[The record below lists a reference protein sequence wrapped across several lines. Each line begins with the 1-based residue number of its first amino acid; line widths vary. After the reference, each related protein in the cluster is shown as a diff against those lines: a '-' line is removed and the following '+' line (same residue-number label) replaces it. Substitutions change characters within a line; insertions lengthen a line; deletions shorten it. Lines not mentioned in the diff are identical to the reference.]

1 MNKRKSKALIAGLV
15 CCVLCVALNP
25 LLVHANSTNGNM
37 DIVFV
42 IDDSGSMRYSDP
54 EQLSAEAVS
63 QFMDILPEEG
73 DQIGIVTYGLDA
85 EESTSLR
92 KIRGNSDKEEIKQ
105 FVKLSLK
112 QDSMWT
118 DTAAGLMKAS
128 EYLDEFKD
136 PAHSQMIILIT
147 DGHNDLGTT
156 GRTETDSNEV
166 LKKVISKGYQINTI
180 GLTLSDEKDKEYIH
194 KIAQQ
199 TGGETYFPEEA
210 EELSEVF
217 LDIQTG
223 ALNGD
228 VVKHKL
234 TMGDNEPAQLKF
246 NIPEGVFET
255 NIQFSYSGEVVCNI
269 TNPLGKDV
277 TSDASVSKGKSYTNI
292 KLIEPE
298 SGEWILTAEGDV
310 KEDVE
315 FNLLYSYDINAVL
328 NGSDAVTINEEQ
340 NYRIVLEDKNG
351 VLSESDTYAG
361 YKCSLVV
368 TDAEGNQDY
377 INASN
382 CGDHYEANVKYPESG
397 EFTLLAII
405 NGKKLEIESNH
416 LKVIAESTGKANVAS
431 GLKSLL
437 GGKKVNNIVWGLII
451 VVVVI
456 TITLILRKRAK
467 LVERKK
473 SLQGQLKIILS
484 SENGTMSTIWKRLNP
499 FGRKANLFDVI
510 GKVADF
516 EELRGIQLSMNA
528 NSTGLLISNPGKL
541 KLSARNAQNGN
552 DQIELLNEKKL
563 QVELNNKTAAI
574 TFYRG

>member
-25 LLVHANSTNGNM
+25 LLVHANSANGNM

-118 DTAAGLMKAS
+118 DTAAGLMKAT

-147 DGHNDLGTT
+147 DGHNDFGTT

-180 GLTLSDEKDKEYIH
+180 GLTLSAEEDKEYIH

-199 TGGETYFPEEA
+199 TGGETYFPEKA

-217 LDIQTG
+217 LDIQAG
-223 ALNGD
+223 ALKGD
-228 VVKHKL
+228 VIKRKL

-269 TNPLGKDV
+269 TNPLGTDV

-298 SGEWILTAEGDV
+298 SGEWIMTADGDV
-310 KEDVE
+310 KENVE
-315 FNLLYSYDINAVL
+315 FNILYSYDINAVL
-328 NGSDAVTINEEQ
+328 SGSDAVTINDEQ
-340 NYRIVLEDKNG
+340 NYKIVLEDKNG
-351 VLSESDTYAG
+351 VLSEADTYAG

-368 TDAEGNQDY
+368 TNAEGNQDH
-377 INASN
+377 INALN

-397 EFTLLAII
+397 EFNLSAII

-416 LKVIAESTGKANVAS
+416 LQVIAESTGKANAAS
-431 GLKSLL
+431 GLNPLL
-437 GGKKVNNIVWGLII
+437 GGKKVNNMVWGLFILI
-451 VVVVI
+451 VVI
-456 TITLILRKRAK
+456 MITLILRKRVK

>member
-25 LLVHANSTNGNM
+25 LLVYANSTNGNM

-118 DTAAGLMKAS
+118 DTAAGLMKAT

-147 DGHNDLGTT
+147 DGHNDFGTT
-156 GRTETDSNEV
+156 GRTENDSNEV

-180 GLTLSDEKDKEYIH
+180 GLTLSAEEDKEYIH

-199 TGGETYFPEEA
+199 TGGETYFPEKA

-217 LDIQTG
+217 LDIQAG
-223 ALNGD
+223 ALKGD
-228 VVKHKL
+228 VIKRKL

-269 TNPLGKDV
+269 TNPLGTDV

-298 SGEWILTAEGDV
+298 SGEWIMTADGDV
-310 KEDVE
+310 KENVE
-315 FNLLYSYDINAVL
+315 FNILYSYDINAVL
-328 NGSDAVTINEEQ
+328 SGSDAVTINDEQ
-340 NYRIVLEDKNG
+340 NYKIVLEDKNG
-351 VLSESDTYAG
+351 VLSEADTYAG

-368 TDAEGNQDY
+368 TNAEGNQDH
-377 INASN
+377 INALN

-397 EFTLLAII
+397 EFNLSAII

-416 LKVIAESTGKANVAS
+416 LQVIAESTGKANAAS
-431 GLKSLL
+431 GLSPLL
-437 GGKKVNNIVWGLII
+437 GGKKVNNMVWGLFILI
-451 VVVVI
+451 VVI
-456 TITLILRKRAK
+456 MITLILRKRVK